1 MRESRT
7 SGTLPHFASTGNRY
21 LRILA
26 ARCLRAGSVE
36 PSLRPEQTSSGPF
49 CGSRSPFSDDPG
61 CARLDCGGGND
72 DSGKRYGDGGG
83 HGWAM
88 IVLEESNS
96 RSGGRRFRALLTGG
110 WADFFGSPNENPS
123 P

>member
-61 CARLDCGGGND
+61 CARLDLRPVARLVALREAKTHEAPL
-72 DSGKRYGDGGG
+72 STPKEGD
-83 HGWAM
+83 
-88 IVLEESNS
+88 EQ
-96 RSGGRRFRALLTGG
+96 
-110 WADFFGSPNENPS
+110 
-123 P
+123 